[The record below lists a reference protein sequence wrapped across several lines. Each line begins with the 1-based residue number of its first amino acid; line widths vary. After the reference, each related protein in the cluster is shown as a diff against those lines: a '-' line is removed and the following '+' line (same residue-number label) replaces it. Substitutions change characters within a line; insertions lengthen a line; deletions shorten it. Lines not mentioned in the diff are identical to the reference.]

1 VPARAVG
8 KVYQQ
13 PVLYSHHNCIESIA
27 QSQKF
32 FTLRFRSLLELLLFC
47 KHVFYDCCSPL
58 MKFRILCIA
67 VLLAA
72 PLFETLPLLA
82 QPSFLRPD
90 DEDFRILT
98 PPSEVITW
106 GFGPF
111 AVGKA
116 SINTT
121 TRLAGSLTSS
131 PSIFYRRTA
140 TNTSP
145 EFAALDIRPTID
157 YGLTFYAPILFTLFG
172 RNIGINFDAYLS
184 SYRFVTMFYVD
195 NIIQGTAKTTFKTFN
210 DKLNANNPSAYSSEY
225 YPKFTTTLHYL
236 SLAPILNIS
245 GFLLGANIGIPMPNM
260 TSSLETP
267 QSNILPLKAALE
279 AIDPAQMQILIEPRI
294 GIMAPLVSTRSGTL
308 NFLATLGWMPPS
320 RPPITSSSIVQRP
333 NSIVQNSVQQW
344 ANSNS
349 FTEPFA
355 QTPRFDTL
363 GLTPLSLSLGFNYI
377 FTFGNAAIIEEF
389 EREAYYT
396 DSIRAVYAAIT
407 RKVDSLRT
415 ISSRLADSMANTIIV
430 SSRLRDSLN
439 KLLQA
444 RAIDSTNKAQ
454 AQRLFAAKT
463 ELDAAEAQRKGLE
476 AQKFDLEV
484 KSKQKDKEIAKRD
497 RELAKKARELE
508 EKQRKIDEKQRAIDE
523 KQRLVEEKQRLI
535 EETKKRVFEAKLG
548 AITGL
553 NEDGT
558 ETPENPTLRVEEFF
572 ASHTKVLL
580 PLIVFDKGSAI
591 IPARYKQI
599 NAADRN
605 SYTLPQNPYQKS
617 ILLHGQLLN
626 IIAKRMLQNASA
638 QITLA
643 GFKRDDEQDP
653 KLALKR
659 AEAVASYL
667 VDRWKIPSNRIIR
680 ESGRTTSSM
689 PDEPQAEATSVRI
702 SSDNASIC
710 APYTFSDTTRTATP
724 PTIAI
729 GLDISSGAGLKQW
742 QLEIRQLV
750 NNEDEL
756 LTDTSATKI
765 ATRYLWHLS
774 EDVQSIPRSASPVNI
789 RLEAFDA
796 KNSKAPESPIKELK
810 IEQITLQQKRKNNT
824 PDKTV
829 FFYELLFDASA
840 VNFLGQQNI
849 FLSEIKSHISADSK
863 IQITVHNPRG
873 VSGNASDV
881 AQKLSVDA
889 QKATLVDTDFR
900 LHTAQILEAAAYN
913 NCVRIRIETPNA
925 K

>member
-1 VPARAVG
+1 LPYFRFNNPR
-8 KVYQQ
+8 KHPQ
-13 PVLYSHHNCIESIA
+13 SHTIPPICIESIA

-47 KHVFYDCCSPL
+47 KHVFHICRLPT
-58 MKFRILCIA
+58 MKFRFLCIA
-67 VLLAA
+67 VLLVT
-72 PLFETLPLLA
+72 PLFETLSLRA
-82 QPSFLRPD
+82 QSSFLRPD

-116 SINTT
+116 SMNLPS
-121 TRLAGSLTSS
+121 RLDSRLTSS
-131 PSIFYRRTA
+131 PAFFLSRPVNSDVTQFNGI
-140 TNTSP
+140 
-145 EFAALDIRPTID
+145 DIRPTID
-157 YGLTFYAPILFTLFG
+157 YGLTIYAPILFTLFG
-172 RNIGINFDAYLS
+172 RNIGLNLDGYLS
-184 SYRFVTMFYVD
+184 TYRFVTQYYVD
-195 NIIQGTAKTTFKTFN
+195 NILQGSAKTSFRTTNEQSNKT
-210 DKLNANNPSAYSSEY
+210 NATAFSNEFF
-225 YPKFTTTLHYL
+225 PKFTTTLHYL
-236 SLAPILNIS
+236 SVAPMLNVS
-245 GFLLGANIGIPMPNM
+245 GFLLGANIGLPMPNM
-260 TSSLETP
+260 TSTLTTP
-267 QSNILPLKAALE
+267 QSSIFPLRTTQE
-279 AIDPAQMQILIEPRI
+279 AIDPAIMQVLIEPRI

-308 NFLATLGWMPPS
+308 HFIATLGWILPGRTIIS
-320 RPPITSSSIVQRP
+320 DTNIVQRS
-333 NSIVQNSVQQW
+333 NTIVANAIQQW
-344 ANSNS
+344 ANINN

-355 QTPRFDTL
+355 QTPRLDVQAIA
-363 GLTPLSLSLGFNYI
+363 PLSLSVGFNYT

-407 RKVDSLRT
+407 RRVDSLRT

-484 KSKQKDKEIAKRD
+484 KGKQKDKEIAKRD

-508 EKQRKIDEKQRAIDE
+508 EKQRKIEEKQRA
-523 KQRLVEEKQRLI
+523 LEEKQRLI

-558 ETPENPTLRVEEFF
+558 ETQENPVLRVEEFF
-572 ASHTKVLL
+572 ASHTKILL

-599 NAADRN
+599 NASDRN
-605 SYTLPQNPYQKS
+605 TYTLPQNPYQKS
-617 ILLHGQLLN
+617 LLLHGHLLN
-626 IIAKRMLQNASA
+626 IVAKRMLQNTA
-638 QITLA
+638 QITLT
-643 GFKRDDEQDP
+643 GYKRDDEADP
-653 KLALKR
+653 KLSLKR

-667 VDRWKIPSNRIIR
+667 IDRWKIPSSRIIR
-680 ESGRTTSSM
+680 ESGRPNPSM
-689 PDEPQAEATSVRI
+689 PNDPQAEATSVRI
-702 SSDNASIC
+702 TSDNASVC
-710 APYTFSDTTRTATP
+710 ASYTLGDTTRTATP
-724 PTIAI
+724 PTVAI
-729 GLDISSGAGLKQW
+729 GLEISSGAGLKQW

-765 ATRYLWHLS
+765 ATRYLWQLG
-774 EDVQSIPRSASPVNI
+774 EDVQSIPRSQNPVNI

-796 KNSKAPESPIKELK
+796 KNAKAPESPIKELK
-810 IEQITLQQKRKNNT
+810 VEQITLAKKRANNS

-829 FFYELLFDASA
+829 FFYELLFDAST
-840 VNFLGQQNI
+840 VNFIGQPNLL
-849 FLSEIKSHISADSK
+849 LSEIKSHITVDSK
-863 IQITVHNPRG
+863 VQITVHNPRG

-881 AQKLSVDA
+881 AQKLGVDA
-889 QKATLVDTDFR
+889 QKTKLVDTDVR
-900 LHTAQILEAAAYN
+900 LNSAQTLEAAAYN